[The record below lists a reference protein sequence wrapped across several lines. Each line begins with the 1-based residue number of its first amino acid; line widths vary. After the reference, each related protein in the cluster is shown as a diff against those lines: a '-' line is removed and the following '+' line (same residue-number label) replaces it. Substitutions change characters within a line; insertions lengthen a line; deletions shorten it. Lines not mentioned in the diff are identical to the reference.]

1 MNLPEKFCEKMKA
14 LLGIEYD
21 AFIKAFDSSDERGIL
36 INETKS
42 GSKQALLNEFGSL
55 KEVPW
60 CSSGFYV
67 DKEKIRGTH
76 PYHMAGL
83 FYFQEPSAMC
93 AAAGLPI
100 VSGDKVLDLCA
111 APGGKTAQAAAR
123 LCGSGMLVSN
133 EIIKSRAAI
142 LSENVERLGL
152 TNVIVTNETPQR
164 LAKKYTGFFDKII
177 VDAPC
182 SGEGMFRKNPNA
194 AEEWSPEHVLSCA
207 ERQKKILECAAAML
221 KTGGLLMYST
231 CTFAPEE
238 NEMIAAHMVQNDF
251 EICDIPELSMLSPGR
266 TQWSGTNIDMTKTRR
281 IFPHIEN
288 GEGHFAALFRKKA
301 ESQST
306 GVKVS
311 EKQNKRTNKKT
322 ESDLQAALKLFE
334 EFEDKYLTTS
344 IVGHFLLFGD
354 NLYCC
359 PEGIDIDNIKV
370 MRCGL
375 HVGTIK
381 KNRFEPSHSLAL
393 ALRKCDF
400 KLSLDFSCSDK
411 TLLNYL
417 CGQTINTDKT
427 GWTAVCVNGFPIGW
441 GKGSQGVLK
450 NHYPKKLRLN
460 ESQLNF

>member
-21 AFIKAFDSSDERGIL
+21 AFIKAFDSSDTRGIL

>member
-14 LLGIEYD
+14 LLGGEYD
-21 AFIKAFDSSDERGIL
+21 AFIKAFDSSDTRGIL

-42 GSKQALLNEFGSL
+42 GSKQAVLNEFGSL

-123 LCGSGMLVSN
+123 LCGNGVLVSN

-238 NEMIAAHMVQNDF
+238 NEMIAAHMVQNGF

-288 GEGHFAALFRKKA
+288 GEGHFAALFKKTA

-311 EKQNKRTNKKT
+311 EKQNKRTDKKSA
-322 ESDLQAALKLFE
+322 SDLQAALKLFE

-393 ALRKCDF
+393 ALRKSDF
-400 KLSLDFSCSDK
+400 KLSLDFSCSDR

-417 CGQTINTDKT
+417 CGHTISTDKT
-427 GWTAVCVNGFPIGW
+427 GWTAICVNGFPIGW
-441 GKGSQGVLK
+441 GKGSQGALK

>member
-21 AFIKAFDSSDERGIL
+21 AFIKAFDSSDTRGIL

-111 APGGKTAQAAAR
+111 APGGKTAQTAAR
-123 LCGSGMLVSN
+123 LCGSGVLVSN
-133 EIIKSRAAI
+133 EIIKNRAAI

-238 NEMIAAHMVQNDF
+238 NEMIAAHMVQNGF

>member
-14 LLGIEYD
+14 LLGGEYD
-21 AFIKAFDSSDERGIL
+21 AFIKAFDSSDTRGIL

-42 GSKQALLNEFGSL
+42 GSKQAVLNEFGSL

-123 LCGSGMLVSN
+123 LCGNGVLVSN

-238 NEMIAAHMVQNDF
+238 NEMIAAHMVQNGF

-311 EKQNKRTNKKT
+311 EKQNKRTDKKLA
-322 ESDLQAALKLFE
+322 SDLQAALKLFE

-393 ALRKCDF
+393 ALRKSDF

-427 GWTAVCVNGFPIGW
+427 GWTAICVNGFPIGW

>member
-21 AFIKAFDSSDERGIL
+21 AFIKAFDSSDTRGIL

-111 APGGKTAQAAAR
+111 APGGKTAQTAAR

-238 NEMIAAHMVQNDF
+238 NEMIAAHMVQNGF

-301 ESQST
+301 ESQSAA
-306 GVKVS
+306 VKVS
-311 EKQNKRTNKKT
+311 EKQNKRTDKKSA
-322 ESDLQAALKLFE
+322 SDLQAALTLFE

-344 IVGHFLLFGD
+344 IVGNFLLFGD

-370 MRCGL
+370 IRCGL
-375 HVGTIK
+375 HVGIIK

-400 KLSLDFSCSDK
+400 KLSIDFSCSDK

-417 CGQTINTDKT
+417 CGQTISTDKT